1 MGPLIVVLYKP
12 HTPNTGEPRSGDYS
26 GLHCRPFLCL
36 KSFPAAHP
44 QYNKSP
50 AQAGI
55 LHFWG

>member
-36 KSFPAAHP
+36 KFFPAAHP
-44 QYNKSP
+44 PRKQSP
-50 AQAGI
+50 IHASI
-55 LHFWG
+55 LHL